1 MPFWGEKYEKKEEK
15 KEKMLRKTEKR
26 LKTNGKWE
34 IKVKR
39 VK

>member
-1 MPFWGEKYEKKEEK
+1 LGEKYEKWEEK
-15 KEKMLRKTEKR
+15 KEENVTEKE
-26 LKTNGKWE
+26 GKIKDKGE